1 MKNHTSSM
9 LRPMLVLLACAMV
22 VPAIVYPI
30 FLMKVMCFAI
40 FACAVNLLVGYAGL
54 LSLGHSMFFGMSA
67 YITAHTLKV
76 WGWPFEAALPA
87 AVLACSAL
95 GLIAGAIAIRRQGI
109 YFAMIT
115 LALAQMVYFF
125 CLQAPFTGGEDGL
138 QNVPRPV
145 VLGLFDTADD
155 WTLYV
160 VVLAIFLAAVAVYHR
175 AIHSPFGEVAK
186 AIRDNEP
193 RAISLGYKVNRYK
206 LLAFVISA
214 ALTGL
219 AGGTKALVFQLASLT
234 DVGWH
239 ISTEVVLM
247 VLVGGMGTIIGPLVG
262 AVLILAMQYYL
273 APLGEW
279 VMVIQGAVLV
289 TVVMIFRRGLVGEF
303 EAWRVRMASM
313 PGKPAL
319 PPRHAPGSFV
329 VHSDAWSGK

>member
-1 MKNHTSSM
+1 M
-9 LRPMLVLLACAMV
+9 
-22 VPAIVYPI
+22 
-30 FLMKVMCFAI
+30 
-40 FACAVNLLVGYAGL
+40 
-54 LSLGHSMFFGMSA
+54 
-67 YITAHTLKV
+67 
-76 WGWPFEAALPA
+76 
-87 AVLACSAL
+87 
-95 GLIAGAIAIRRQGI
+95 
-109 YFAMIT
+109 
-115 LALAQMVYFF
+115 
-125 CLQAPFTGGEDGL
+125 
-138 QNVPRPV
+138 
-145 VLGLFDTADD
+145 
-155 WTLYV
+155 
-160 VVLAIFLAAVAVYHR
+160 
-175 AIHSPFGEVAK
+175 AK

-234 DVGWH
+234 DGLAH
-239 ISTEVVLM
+239 QHRSGPDGA
-247 VLVGGMGTIIGPLVG
+247 GGRHGDDHRTAGR

-273 APLGEW
+273 APLRRVGHGDP
-279 VMVIQGAVLV
+279 GAVLV